1 MSSSNQGPQ
10 LIEKLKGR
18 GNYQDWRF
26 AMRAWLEYDDLWECV
41 IGTQQYV
48 DDPRKVTKSK
58 IRIILSLEPVN
69 YVHVEEYTTA
79 KEVWEKLQAVFED
92 SGLTRKVNLLRT
104 LVTTQLDKCKNVE
117 EYVNIIIKTAHKLN
131 GIGLKVPDDWI
142 ETLLLGLPEEY
153 RPMIMGLENSGTAI
167 TADFIKTKLLEEVK
181 NVKGVKN
188 ASSNATLYTK
198 KPKPKKLQCFR
209 CKGYGHFA
217 SKCKVNLSEQ
227 PVTCESSKKNEKK
240 TNH

>member
-18 GNYQDWRF
+18 ENYQDWRF
-26 AMRAWLEYDDLWECV
+26 ALPTWLEYDDLWGCV

-48 DDPRKVTKSK
+48 DDPRKVTKAK
-58 IRIILSLEPVN
+58 TRIILSLEPVN
-69 YVHVEEYTTA
+69 YVHVEECTTA

-131 GIGLKVPDDWI
+131 GIGLRVPDDCI
-142 ETLLLGLPEEY
+142 GTLLLAGLPEEY
-153 RPMIMGLENSGTAI
+153 RPMIMSLENSGTAI
-167 TADFIKTKLLEEVK
+167 TADFIKTKLLQEVK
-181 NVKGVKN
+181 K
-188 ASSNATLYTK
+188 TL
-198 KPKPKKLQCFR
+198 
-209 CKGYGHFA
+209 
-217 SKCKVNLSEQ
+217 
-227 PVTCESSKKNEKK
+227 
-240 TNH
+240 